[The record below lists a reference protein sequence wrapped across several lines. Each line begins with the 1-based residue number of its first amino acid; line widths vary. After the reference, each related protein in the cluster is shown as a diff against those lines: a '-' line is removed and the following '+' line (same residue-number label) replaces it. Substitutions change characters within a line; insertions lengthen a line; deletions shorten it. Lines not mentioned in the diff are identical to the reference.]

1 MHQVRTP
8 NSRSRKDS
16 QETART
22 QINCG
27 SLDQVVT
34 AKKVVSGQARIRLR
48 WRQVQRVRP
57 KDKKIL
63 RFQLLHWK
71 SKVIANNKTKTTGN
85 TDVRSTS
92 EWDTGSLRSL
102 HNTQEEKPR
111 RKLGFKVIYSKK
123 SSVLKIKFG
132 TTNT

>member
-1 MHQVRTP
+1 M
-8 NSRSRKDS
+8 
-16 QETART
+16 
-22 QINCG
+22 
-27 SLDQVVT
+27 
-34 AKKVVSGQARIRLR
+34 
-48 WRQVQRVRP
+48 QRVRP

-71 SKVIANNKTKTTGN
+71 SKVVANNKTKTIVN

-92 EWDTGSLRSL
+92 ERDTGSLRSL
-102 HNTQEEKPR
+102 YNTQEKSR